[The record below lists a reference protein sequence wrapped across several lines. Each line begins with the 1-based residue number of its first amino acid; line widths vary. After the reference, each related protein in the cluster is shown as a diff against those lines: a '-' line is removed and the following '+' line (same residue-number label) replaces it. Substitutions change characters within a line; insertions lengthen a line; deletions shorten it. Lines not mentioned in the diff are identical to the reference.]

1 MEGAGPRE
9 KFIEGGGDLFVAVGI
24 VTSKEDGG
32 VGLTRGGGGSPI
44 EIAGAICSKAEAL
57 APALGGKVGRVLLAF
72 EVEGKEG
79 LDPLGGVLRVSFFRV
94 HVGAADFEL
103 FGEDSR
109 VVPVERK

>member
-24 VTSKEDGG
+24 VTGKEDRG

-44 EIAGAICSKAEAL
+44 EIAGAICGKAEAF

-72 EVEGKEG
+72 EIQGQKG
-79 LDPLGGVLRVSFFRV
+79 FYPLDSIF
-94 HVGAADFEL
+94 
-103 FGEDSR
+103 
-109 VVPVERK
+109 